1 MASKTKSEIQKTE
14 PKEEK
19 KEIVKGYRNSPV
31 IGDNGYNLEQG
42 DNTRYIRHALQN
54 MNLPPIDIS
63 DAKQVEERIMWY
75 FENCMNNDI
84 KPAVSGLCNALGIHR
99 DTLNKWKNEKTR
111 GDTHCDIIKKAYDFL
126 DEMWE
131 YYMLHGKLNPVTG
144 IYLGK
149 TMFGHI
155 EEQHIT
161 ITPNNPMSDYQDA
174 STIEAK
180 YKQLPSD

>member
-1 MASKTKSEIQKTE
+1 MASKKAEVIKTE
-14 PKEEK
+14 PNKEEK
-19 KEIVKGYRNSPV
+19 EKVKGYRNSPV

-42 DNTRYIRHALQN
+42 DNTRYIRHALAN
-54 MNLPPIDIS
+54 MKLPPIDIS
-63 DAKQVEERIMWY
+63 DATQVEERIMWY
-75 FENCMNNDI
+75 FENCMSNDM
-84 KPAVSGLCNALGIHR
+84 KPAVSGLCNSLGISR
-99 DTLNKWKNEKTR
+99 ETLNKWKHGEYR
-111 GDTHCDIIKKAYDFL
+111 GETHHDLIKRAYDFL

-155 EEQHIT
+155 EEQHIVVQ
-161 ITPNNPMSDYQDA
+161 PKPFDSDYQDQA
-174 STIEAK
+174 TIEAK

>member
-1 MASKTKSEIQKTE
+1 MASKKAEVIKTE

-19 KEIVKGYRNSPV
+19 EKVKGYRNSPV

-42 DNTRYIRHALQN
+42 DNTRYIRHALAN

-63 DAKQVEERIMWY
+63 DATQVEERIMWY
-75 FENCMNNDI
+75 FENCMTNDM

-99 DTLNKWKNEKTR
+99 DTLNEWKNGNQRKS
-111 GDTHCDIIKKAYDFL
+111 THSDIIKKAYNIL
-126 DEMWE
+126 DELWE
-131 YYMLHGKLNPVTG
+131 HYMLNGKINPVTG

-149 TMFGHI
+149 VMFGHI
-155 EEQHIT
+155 EEQHIVVQ
-161 ITPNNPMSDYQDA
+161 PKPFDSDYQDQA
-174 STIEAK
+174 TIEAK